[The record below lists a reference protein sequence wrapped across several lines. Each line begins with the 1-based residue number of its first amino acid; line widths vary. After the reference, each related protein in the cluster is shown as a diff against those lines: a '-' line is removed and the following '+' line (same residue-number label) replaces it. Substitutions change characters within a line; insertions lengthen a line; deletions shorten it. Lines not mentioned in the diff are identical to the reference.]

1 MVHHPGDALDRRGRP
16 TTAIA
21 LAALAAAALGGCAN
35 GLHRVS
41 TPDAAFIYGFIA
53 VPEKAGDANC
63 VGIIQDEKA
72 PIGYRHG
79 CMNTSP
85 EGLFFAEDVAPGRY
99 NIHGFYVDRT
109 FNSLRG
115 IAKLFPVKPGE
126 LHLYGIYRYEVVSRP
141 LIGQGKFS
149 LTPGG
154 PSHAEVLRKLL
165 QQESISPRWKKRIQA
180 RLRELGG

>member
-1 MVHHPGDALDRRGRP
+1 MPARP
-16 TTAIA
+16 AA
-21 LAALAAAALGGCAN
+21 PRAVAPARAAALAAALALAGCAN

-53 VPEKAGDANC
+53 VPEKVGSANC

-72 PIGYRHG
+72 PVGYRHG

-115 IAKLFPVKPGE
+115 VAKLFPVKAGE
-126 LHLYGIYRYEVVSRP
+126 LHLYGIYRYEVVSKP

-165 QQESISPRWKKRIQA
+165 QQEGIAPKWKRRIQA